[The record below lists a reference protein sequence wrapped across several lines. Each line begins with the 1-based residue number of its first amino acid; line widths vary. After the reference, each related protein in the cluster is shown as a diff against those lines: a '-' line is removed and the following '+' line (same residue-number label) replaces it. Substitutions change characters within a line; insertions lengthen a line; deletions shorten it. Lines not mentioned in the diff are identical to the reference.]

1 MEGKQLGQAVNTA
14 QGCGLKVA
22 CDSSVESY
30 ESVAG
35 DSGVYEASVQRSDHT
50 FPDRAQ
56 VAARDSEASLSR
68 VPSRLGESEG
78 PAFNSEEPDTVGATR
93 VRVALQY
100 DEKNKQFARLIVQL
114 SNLSALLLQQDQE
127 VNIRVAVLPCS
138 GSTTCLFRTGLGTP
152 RTPSCSMRVRP
163 KDRRVGTPSPAPF
176 LRGSTIIR
184 PETFSPGPQCQSVCR
199 LNRSDSDSS
208 TLSKKPP
215 FVRNSGM
222 AQRPHE
228 AAFIFQIPAP
238 RAPDA
243 HLAGPAGHPD
253 LAQPADAGDL
263 GAEGEQARSHGEEEL
278 PPGLREDE
286 RFRLLLRMLEKQ
298 MDRAGTKV
306 SCRQDE
312 GGRQGWHSV
321 DPGLAGLL
329 GRRAPRSK
337 QPFMV
342 TFFRASPSPSPIRA
356 PRAVR
361 PLRRRLLK
369 KTNEL
374 PQPNKLPGIF
384 DGAHGSH
391 GRQVCR
397 RHELYVSF
405 QDLGWLDWVIAPQG
419 YSAYYCEGEC
429 SFPLD
434 SCMNATNHAIVQSL
448 VHLMKPDAVPKACC
462 APTKLSATSVLYY
475 DSSNN
480 VILRKHRNMVVKAC
494 GCH

>member
-1 MEGKQLGQAVNTA
+1 MAARPGPLWLLGLALCALSGGGPGPRPPPGGPPRRLGPRERRDLQREILAVL
-14 QGCGLKVA
+14 GLPGRPRPRAPPAAARLPASAPLFMLDLYHAMAGDDDEDGGPRERRLGRADLVM
-22 CDSSVESY
+22 SFVNVVELDRSRGHP
-30 ESVAG
+30 EPHWKEFRFDLTQIPAGEALSVAEFRIYKLPSAHLLNRTLHISLFEVARERANRESDLFFLDLQTLRAEDEG
-35 DSGVYEASVQRSDHT
+35 WLVLDVTAASDHW
-50 FPDRAQ
+50 
-56 VAARDSEASLSR
+56 L
-68 VPSRLGESEG
+68 
-78 PAFNSEEPDTVGATR
+78 
-93 VRVALQY
+93 
-100 DEKNKQFARLIVQL
+100 
-114 SNLSALLLQQDQE
+114 
-127 VNIRVAVLPCS
+127 
-138 GSTTCLFRTGLGTP
+138 
-152 RTPSCSMRVRP
+152 
-163 KDRRVGTPSPAPF
+163 
-176 LRGSTIIR
+176 
-184 PETFSPGPQCQSVCR
+184 
-199 LNRSDSDSS
+199 LNRS
-208 TLSKKPP
+208 K
-215 FVRNSGM
+215 
-222 AQRPHE
+222 
-228 AAFIFQIPAP
+228 
-238 RAPDA
+238 
-243 HLAGPAGHPD
+243 
-253 LAQPADAGDL
+253 DL
-263 GAEGEQARSHGEEEL
+263 G
-278 PPGLREDE
+278 LRLYLETED
-286 RFRLLLRMLEKQ
+286 
-298 MDRAGTKV
+298 
-306 SCRQDE
+306 
-312 GGRQGWHSV
+312 GRSV

-337 QPFMV
+337 QPFVV
-342 TFFRASPSPSPIRA
+342 TFFRASPGHGPIRA
-356 PRAVR
+356 PRAAR

-374 PQPNKLPGIF
+374 PQPHRLPGIF